1 MKILLAKSSG
11 FCMGVRRAVE
21 LVLDASVER
30 EGPIHTYGPLIH
42 NPQVL
47 KVLEDKDIQA
57 LSDVPDTGN
66 GTVLIR
72 AHGVPPEVKE
82 KLRRAGFNVLDA
94 TCPRVIKIQTII
106 KKYTRKNY
114 AAIIVGDDNHP
125 EVIGLFGYS
134 NGKGHVV
141 NGLEQLKALPNFE
154 KAIVVAQTT
163 QNLQSFEDLKI
174 WLQNNR
180 PHYKVFE
187 TICDSTE
194 KRQAEI
200 KKLSQTVDAVL
211 VVGGR
216 NSSNTCRLAEIA
228 KESGKPVFHIETE
241 NDFDDVDLDTLAS
254 ASYIGITAGAS
265 TPNWII
271 KKIYRALEQLP
282 YRQKRGWR
290 LRIYSIQ
297 RFLLLTNIYVSLGAG
312 FLSYAGSRLVG
323 ISYYWPY
330 IAMSVL
336 YVQSMHLLNH
346 LTGTKADRY
355 NDPDRAAFY
364 EKNKFLLTLTA
375 VMAGSIGLF
384 IALTL
389 GAWPFLIL
397 LAMSITGMS
406 YNLQLLPQWYPKQ
419 KYRRI
424 KDVPGSKTILISV
437 AWSVLAAILPPLAAN
452 GQITWINL
460 LLFVCFAGLVFV
472 RTAFFDILDM
482 QGDRIIGKDTIAILL
497 GEKQMMHVLVVIL
510 VALIIIL
517 PMAGIFQVV
526 STLGFALTLC
536 PIFMLMIFHM
546 YKKGYLLPGI
556 RLEFLVETLF
566 FLAGLITVLWPKSS

>member
-21 LVLDASVER
+21 LVLDTSVEQ

-47 KVLEDKDIQA
+47 KVLEEKGIQV
-57 LSDVPDTGN
+57 LSDVPERGK

-72 AHGVPPEVKE
+72 AHGVPPEIKE
-82 KLRRAGFNVLDA
+82 DLGKAGFNILDA
-94 TCPRVIKIQTII
+94 TCPRVIKIQAIIEKFASKNYTII
-106 KKYTRKNY
+106 
-114 AAIIVGDDNHP
+114 IIGDENHP

-134 NGKGHVV
+134 NGKGYVV
-141 NGLEQLKALPNFE
+141 SSLEQLKALPHFE

-163 QNLQSFEDLKI
+163 QNLQSFEEIKI
-174 WLQNNR
+174 WLQNNLR
-180 PHYKVFE
+180 HYKLFE

-200 KKLSQTVDAVL
+200 KRLSQTVDAVL

-216 NSSNTCRLAEIA
+216 NSGNTRRLAEIA
-228 KESGKPVFHIETE
+228 KESGKPVFHIESE
-241 NDFDDVDLDTLAS
+241 DDFNEGDLDELAS

-271 KKIYRALEQLP
+271 KKVYRALEQLP

-290 LRIYSIQ
+290 RRIYSIQ
-297 RFLLLTNIYVSLGAG
+297 RLLLLTNIYVSLGAG
-312 FLSYAGSRLVG
+312 CLSYAGTRLLG
-323 ISYYWPY
+323 IGDYWPY

-364 EKNKFLLTLTA
+364 EKNKAILTLTA
-375 VMAGSIGLF
+375 VIAGSVGLL
-384 IALTL
+384 IAMML
-389 GAWPFLIL
+389 GTGPFVVL

-406 YNLQLLPQWYPKQ
+406 YNLRILPKLSTHF

-424 KDVPGSKTILISV
+424 KDIPGSKTILISV
-437 AWSVLAAILPPLAAN
+437 AWGVLAAILPPLAVD
-452 GQITWINL
+452 GQITLLNL
-460 LLFVCFAGLVFV
+460 LLFICFAGLVFV
-472 RTAFFDILDM
+472 RTSFFDILDM
-482 QGDRIIGKDTIAILL
+482 QGDRLIGKDTIAIIL
-497 GEKQMMHVLVVIL
+497 GEKQMMNVLNVIL
-510 VALIIIL
+510 VALIFIL
-517 PMAGIFQVV
+517 PLVSIFQMV
-526 STLGFALTLC
+526 SPLGFALTIC
-536 PIFMLMIFHM
+536 PIFMLMIFGM
-546 YKKGYLLPGI
+546 YRKGYLLPGI
-556 RLEFLVETLF
+556 RLELLVETLF
-566 FLAGLITVLWPKSS
+566 VLAGFITVLWPMSS